1 MRTLLAILV
10 LPIGLLA
17 GGFVTMLAD
26 RMLSDTPLGLVS
38 RCARCEASLSF
49 ADTIPVLSWFRL
61 GGSCRHCGT
70 PITVGDPVA
79 EVVTAVMFI
88 WVVLRY
94 DQADTLVVIPLILV
108 VAGVAL
114 SATDLTAYRLP
125 DRLVFPTLWLS
136 LITMAMLSVLALDR
150 PEALFGAVGAAV
162 GYSLFLFVFH
172 VVKPAA
178 MGFGDVKLALVL
190 GLHTGWVGAAFF
202 DDTRTA
208 FRLTFGALLAGM
220 FVFLAFSL
228 VVTALRRFASADIL
242 PDPLDDP
249 DDATP
254 LHRAAVPL
262 GPSLIVG
269 ALQVVLYPDA
279 VLAIA
284 P

>member
-1 MRTLLAILV
+1 MPTLRAILT
-10 LPIGLLA
+10 LPVGLLA
-17 GGFVTMLAD
+17 GGFVTKLAD
-26 RMLSDTPLGLVS
+26 RTLSDTPLGLRS
-38 RCARCEASLSF
+38 RCPACGASLSF
-49 ADTIPVLSWFRL
+49 AETLPVLNWLRL
-61 GGSCRHCGT
+61 GGSCRGCGVSV
-70 PITVGDPVA
+70 TVGEPIA
-79 EVVTAVMFI
+79 EAVTAVLFV

-94 DQADTLVVIPLILV
+94 DQGDTLVVIPLILA

-114 SATDLTAYRLP
+114 SVTDLTAYRLP
-125 DRLVFPTLWLS
+125 DRLVFPTFWLS
-136 LITMAMLSVLALDR
+136 LVAMAVLSILELGRPGALLA
-150 PEALFGAVGAAV
+150 AVGSAV

-172 VVKPAA
+172 FLKPAA

-190 GLHTGWVGAAFF
+190 GLHTGWVGTAFF

-228 VVTALRRFASADIL
+228 VVTALRRFVRADIL

-249 DDATP
+249 DEATP

-262 GPSLIVG
+262 GPGLIVG
-269 ALQVVLYPDA
+269 TWMVVLYPDA
-279 VLAIA
+279 VLAVA